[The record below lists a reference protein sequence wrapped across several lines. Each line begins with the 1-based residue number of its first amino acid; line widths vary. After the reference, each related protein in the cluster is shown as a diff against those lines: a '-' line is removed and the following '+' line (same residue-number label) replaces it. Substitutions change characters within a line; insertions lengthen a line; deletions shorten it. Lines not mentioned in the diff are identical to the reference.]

1 MKKDGLSDVTMR
13 TYDGAEVCEIVW
25 TFLLHKIGEKC
36 DKNSIGLFRDDELP
50 VFKNKNGT
58 QLERIKKSL

>member
-36 DKNSIGLFRDDELP
+36 DKITSVYFATTSYRYLKTKTALNLKE
-50 VFKNKNGT
+50 
-58 QLERIKKSL
+58 